1 MYLRISKI
9 LLLHTRADTVKIP
22 HLYPMNFVATALSP
36 QYLLSR
42 TGKVCVAIIGAT
54 PTEMI
59 DRATVAARETPF
71 LEFRLDYL
79 AKPLPALPK
88 LKQFLAERST
98 ITAVATC
105 RRSVNGGKFKG
116 TIAAELEILQ
126 KAASSGFHL
135 VDLELQSAE
144 AIKSSE
150 LDKLRARGAALIISY
165 HDFQTTKDLDGIF
178 ERIRPY
184 EPEFIKIVST
194 AKSLSDNVVMMH
206 FLERTRDLAN
216 LVGICMGDQ
225 GIISRVL
232 GIRAGSVFTFAA
244 ATEGEETGPGQIAAR
259 TLNDTYR
266 IGQIDAATRVF
277 GVCGNPLKHSLSPI
291 MMNTAFRRET
301 VNAVYLALQTGKLSD
316 VLKLVRD
323 VPLHGLSVTM
333 PFKQEVLKHLENT
346 DPVSAEIGACN
357 TIVRGQDG
365 KLYGFNTDVGGIV
378 RPLERR
384 LPLNG
389 AKVLVLG
396 AGGAAR
402 AAVFGLA
409 HKGAEVLVLNRTSET
424 ARKLARAAKVK
435 TIKREQVAKSNFD
448 VIVNATPIGMH
459 GVKPQSILEAK
470 ELNARLVFDLVYN
483 PVDTPLVRMAREKG
497 IPVITGV
504 EMFVQQGARQ
514 FEIWTGKPAPEVEML
529 RVVVHALRQR
539 AERGSAEPTPK

>member
-1 MYLRISKI
+1 M
-9 LLLHTRADTVKIP
+9 
-22 HLYPMNFVATALSP
+22 SP

-54 PTEMI
+54 PAEMI

-88 LKQFLAERST
+88 LKQFLAEHST

-105 RRSVNGGKFKG
+105 RRAVDGGKFKG

-126 KAASSGFHL
+126 KAASSGFQL

-150 LDKLRARGAALIISY
+150 LDKLRARGAALMISH

-259 TLNDTYR
+259 TLVDTYR

-301 VNAVYLALQTGKLSD
+301 VNAVYLGLQTGKLSD
-316 VLKLVRD
+316 VLKLVRE

-333 PFKQEVLKHLENT
+333 PFKQES
-346 DPVSAEIGACN
+346 D
-357 TIVRGQDG
+357 
-365 KLYGFNTDVGGIV
+365 
-378 RPLERR
+378 
-384 LPLNG
+384 
-389 AKVLVLG
+389 
-396 AGGAAR
+396 
-402 AAVFGLA
+402 
-409 HKGAEVLVLNRTSET
+409 
-424 ARKLARAAKVK
+424 
-435 TIKREQVAKSNFD
+435 
-448 VIVNATPIGMH
+448 
-459 GVKPQSILEAK
+459 
-470 ELNARLVFDLVYN
+470 
-483 PVDTPLVRMAREKG
+483 
-497 IPVITGV
+497 
-504 EMFVQQGARQ
+504 
-514 FEIWTGKPAPEVEML
+514 
-529 RVVVHALRQR
+529 
-539 AERGSAEPTPK
+539 